1 MSNEKD
7 WLMEWI
13 LGGSFLRNH
22 PKRKGVVAQIAGLID
37 SEDLKAHRIKAF
49 GRDGLFLEEARPAS
63 II

>member
-13 LGGSFLRNH
+13 LAGSFIRNQ

-37 SEDLKAHRIKAF
+37 SEDLKAHLLKAF
-49 GRDGLFLEEARPAS
+49 GRDGLFSEEARSVS